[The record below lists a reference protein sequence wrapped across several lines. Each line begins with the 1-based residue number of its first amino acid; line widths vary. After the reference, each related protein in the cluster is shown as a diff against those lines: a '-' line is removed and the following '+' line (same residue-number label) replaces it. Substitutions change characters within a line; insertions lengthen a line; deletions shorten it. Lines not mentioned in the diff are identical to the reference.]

1 MTNTT
6 TPRRGGAEQAGINLM
21 KFSPTWYLLEQEGL
35 LAQACLCNGLTA
47 LRRANLGDKKGL
59 FYSAFFELS
68 IGFERVLKLVLI
80 LDHMARNQLVP
91 PDSKAVEDY
100 GHKLRALFDAA
111 KSVCAARNVTALDG
125 FQVDS
130 LPIVILGFLDDF
142 AHPGGRYSNINKL
155 TGHKHQK
162 MVDPIARWGEIAS
175 QIMHTQATPRER
187 ERAQMNGRMA
197 SIAFGDAAASL
208 MSDLDQRHMD
218 VAPLHVRAAE
228 LDTTA
233 KYAIYALVTLI
244 AALRD
249 VIDSLCDSAWAV
261 NRAAQAGAAEV
272 PAMKEFLQF
281 AWADRRYVMRKR
293 QWP

>member
-1 MTNTT
+1 M
-6 TPRRGGAEQAGINLM
+6 A
-21 KFSPTWYLLEQEGL
+21 FSPMWFLLEQEGL

-111 KSVCAARNVTALDG
+111 KSVCATRGISALDD
-125 FQVDS
+125 FRAES
-130 LPIVILGFLDDF
+130 LSIEILGFLDDF

-155 TGHKHQK
+155 TGNRLQTLI
-162 MVDPIARWGEIAS
+162 DPIVRWGEIAS
-175 QIMHTQATPRER
+175 QIMRTHATARER

-208 MSDLDQRHMD
+208 ISDLNQQRMD
-218 VAPLHVRAAE
+218 VVPLHVRASE
-228 LDTTA
+228 LDTAA
-233 KYAIYALVTLI
+233 KYAIYALVKLI

-249 VIDSLCDSAWAV
+249 VMSSLCERAWAV
-261 NRAAQAGAAEV
+261 NRAAQSGATDV
-272 PAMKEFLQF
+272 PDMKEFFQF
-281 AWADRRYVMRKR
+281 AWADRQYVMRKR

>member
-1 MTNTT
+1 
-6 TPRRGGAEQAGINLM
+6 M

-100 GHKLRALFDAA
+100 GHKLRALFNAA

-125 FQVDS
+125 FQADS

-175 QIMHTQATPRER
+175 QIMQTQATPRER

-197 SIAFGDAAASL
+197 NMAFGDAAASL
-208 MSDLDQRHMD
+208 MSDLDQRHME
-218 VAPLHVRAAE
+218 VAPLHVRASE
-228 LDTTA
+228 LDTAA

-261 NRAAQAGAAEV
+261 NRAAQSGAAEV
-272 PAMKEFLQF
+272 PAMKEFFQ
-281 AWADRRYVMRKR
+281 
-293 QWP
+293 

>member
-1 MTNTT
+1 
-6 TPRRGGAEQAGINLM
+6 
-21 KFSPTWYLLEQEGL
+21 
-35 LAQACLCNGLTA
+35 
-47 LRRANLGDKKGL
+47 
-59 FYSAFFELS
+59 
-68 IGFERVLKLVLI
+68 
-80 LDHMARNQLVP
+80 MARNQLVP

-100 GHKLRALFDAA
+100 GHKLRALFNAA

-125 FQVDS
+125 FQAES

-155 TGHKHQK
+155 TGHKHQA
-162 MVDPIARWGEIAS
+162 MADPITRWGEIAS
-175 QIMHTQATPRER
+175 QIMQTQATPRER

-208 MSDLDQRHMD
+208 MSDLNQQRMD
-218 VAPLHVRAAE
+218 VAPLHVRASE
-228 LDTTA
+228 LDTAA

-281 AWADRRYVMRKR
+281 AWADRQYVMRKR